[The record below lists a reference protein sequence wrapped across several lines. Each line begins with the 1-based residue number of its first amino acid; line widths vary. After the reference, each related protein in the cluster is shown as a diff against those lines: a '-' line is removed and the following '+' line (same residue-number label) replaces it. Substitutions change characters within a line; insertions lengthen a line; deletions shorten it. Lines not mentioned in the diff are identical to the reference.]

1 MGQFRSLSVVE
12 GQLSILIFYR
22 NTRFLSLE
30 TLGQK
35 TIFSFQEATASAG
48 LSSVQLSMMLNFLLY
63 LKVAA
68 YPKVVVSFLLCIKIF
83 LIKRILLCPR
93 AGRAISKNES
103 RRTDPTSLNFCS
115 EKFQLWNLYFF
126 RIRMER
132 LVFCWGILWLEA
144 FVLVEGFSFITADV
158 SQFRS
163 LSVVEGQLSILILY
177 RHTRFLSLESCRY
190 NLSSKIRIFISLES
204 GLKGWFFIWEILLS
218 FFW

>member
-1 MGQFRSLSVVE
+1 MYLCKYLEFLRNSKYLHSFSGWVLFWSKDFFVITANVSLLRSLSVVE
-12 GQLSILIFYR
+12 GQLSILILCR
-22 NTRFLSLE
+22 HTRFLSLE
-30 TLGQK
+30 TFGQK

-115 EKFQLWNLYFF
+115 EKFQLQNLYFS
-126 RIRMER
+126 RIRM
-132 LVFCWGILWLEA
+132 
-144 FVLVEGFSFITADV
+144 
-158 SQFRS
+158 
-163 LSVVEGQLSILILY
+163 
-177 RHTRFLSLESCRY
+177 
-190 NLSSKIRIFISLES
+190 
-204 GLKGWFFIWEILLS
+204 
-218 FFW
+218 